1 MYRGVIKKVGEEVGA
16 YVFLVGIIFLINIIL
31 VFSLIFIERKEPNT
45 TWAWLLILLI
55 LPGVGF
61 IIYLILGQ
69 NLSRQKL
76 FREKKLVDKIK
87 TKEVKEK
94 HELNKKHDR
103 EFIENYRSLIL
114 MNYNHSG
121 ALYTDGN
128 DVKTYTNG
136 EDKFRDLFNDI
147 RAAKKFIHIE
157 YYIFRFDDLGTALI
171 NELELKVQEGVEVR
185 LLVDGMGSKSLK
197 KKEIRYIE
205 SIGIKFA
212 VFFPGILPH
221 INTRINYRNHRK
233 IVVIDGNIGYVGG
246 FNVGNEYVNRGKQ
259 FAFWRDTH
267 LRVQGEAVNELNKRF
282 ILDWDYAAD
291 ENINDMNEFFP
302 EHEVYGDVGMQIV
315 SSGPDHMEEYIK
327 NAYMKI
333 INDAKNYVYIQTPY
347 FVPDEP
353 FMEALKIS
361 ALSGIDIR
369 IMVPGS
375 PDHFFMEWILSANI
389 GILLDYGIK
398 VYRYQNGFIH
408 SKTIVSDGKVCSIGT
423 ANLDIRSF
431 KLNFEI
437 NAIIYNEKVS
447 KEQEEIFYKDE
458 KNCRLVI
465 KDEYDKRSRGL
476 KIKESLVR
484 LIAPIL

>member
-1 MYRGVIKKVGEEVGA
+1 MRVGEVLEPYVILGA
-16 YVFLVGIIFLINIIL
+16 MIFLLNIVL

-55 LPGVGF
+55 LPGIGF
-61 IIYLILGQ
+61 IIYLMLGQ
-69 NLSRQKL
+69 NLSRQKM
-76 FREKKLVDKIK
+76 FREKKIVDKIK
-87 TKEVKEK
+87 TKEVQEK
-94 HELNKKHDR
+94 HESNKKDDKK
-103 EFIENYRSLIL
+103 FIDNYKSLIL

-121 ALYTDGN
+121 ALYTNGN

-136 EDKFRDLFNDI
+136 EEKFRDLFNDI
-147 RAAKKFIHIE
+147 RNAKKFIHIE
-157 YYIFRFDDLGTALI
+157 YYIFRFDDLGKALI
-171 NELELKVQEGVEVR
+171 NELKLKVEEGIEIR
-185 LLVDGMGSKSLK
+185 LLVDGMGSKRLK

-205 SIGIKFA
+205 SIGIKFS

-221 INTRINYRNHRK
+221 INTRVNYRNHRK
-233 IVVIDGNIGYVGG
+233 IVVIDGHIGYVGG

-259 FAFWRDTH
+259 FKFWRDTH
-267 LRVQGEAVNELNKRF
+267 IRIQGEAVNELNKRF
-282 ILDWDYAAD
+282 ILDWDYASE
-291 ENINDMNEFFP
+291 ENITDMDEFFP
-302 EHEVYGDVGMQIV
+302 EHKVNGDVGIQII

-333 INDAKNYVYIQTPY
+333 VNDAKEYVYIQTPY

-375 PDHFFMEWILSANI
+375 PDHFFMEWMLSANI

-398 VYRYQNGFIH
+398 VYRYHNGFIH

-431 KLNFEI
+431 KLNFEV

-447 KEQEEIFYKDE
+447 REQEEIFYNDE
-458 KNCRLVI
+458 KKCAIVS
-465 KDEYDKRSRGL
+465 KEEYDERRKSLR
-476 KIKESLVR
+476 IKESLIR